1 VICHRKYVVF
11 GKFSTKSDVFSFG
24 VILLEIV
31 SGKKNN
37 DSYQK
42 HPSLTLIGRVWE
54 LWREGRSL
62 DIIDSS
68 INESFVSHEVLRCI
82 QIGLLCVQEDV
93 MDRPTMLAVLLML
106 SSETTLPSPKQPAF
120 IFRGPSQNLDQVTR
134 DSYSIN
140 EVTIT
145 KLEAR

>member
-1 VICHRKYVVF
+1 M
-11 GKFSTKSDVFSFG
+11 
-24 VILLEIV
+24 
-31 SGKKNN
+31 
-37 DSYQK
+37 
-42 HPSLTLIGRVWE
+42 
-54 LWREGRSL
+54 

-145 KLEAR
+145 KFEAR